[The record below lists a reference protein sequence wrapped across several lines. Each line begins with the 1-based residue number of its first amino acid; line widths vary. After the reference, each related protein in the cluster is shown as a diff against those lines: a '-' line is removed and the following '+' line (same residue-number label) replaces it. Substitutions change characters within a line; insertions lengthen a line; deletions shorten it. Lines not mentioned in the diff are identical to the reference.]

1 MMNINGQVVSSAQAP
16 NHFINRGLYY
26 GDSVFETIR
35 CFKGELLF
43 FEDHYFRLMSSMRI
57 MRMDIPVTFTPEY
70 IEAQIIELLQFTK
83 DEHARIRL
91 TVWRDSSGYYTP
103 DTNAISFLIT
113 CESLENGYIDKPITE
128 VELFKD
134 YYVSKNL
141 VSTIKA
147 ANKHIHIL
155 AGIYARENDYLDM
168 ILLNEDKN
176 VTEMIA
182 GNIFL
187 RIGDTIKTPPVNDG
201 CLNGIM
207 RGKVIEQLKK
217 MINYKIVEESIS
229 PFDLQRADEIFV
241 TNVINGVQSVLKY
254 RKATYG
260 KDAATELR
268 QLFVDKL
275 FKVD

>member
-1 MMNINGQVVSSAQAP
+1 MININGQLVSSAHAQIHY
-16 NHFINRGLYY
+16 NNRGLYY
-26 GDSVFETIR
+26 GDSVFETLR
-35 CFKGELLF
+35 CFKCEVLF

-57 MRMDIPVTFTPEY
+57 MRMDIPVTFTPEF
-70 IEAQIIELLQFTK
+70 IEAQIVELLHMTNDK
-83 DEHARIRL
+83 HARIRF
-91 TVWRDSSGYYTP
+91 TVWRDSTGFYTP
-103 DTNAISFLIT
+103 DANVISFMIT
-113 CESLENGYIDKPITE
+113 CEALENGYVDKPVNE

-141 VSTIKA
+141 LATIKA

-155 AGIYARENDYLDM
+155 AGIYAKENDYQDM

-187 RIGDTIKTPPVNDG
+187 RNGDIIKTPPITDG

-207 RGKVIEQLKK
+207 RGKVVEQLKR
-217 MINYKIVEESIS
+217 MINYKVVEESIS

-241 TNVINGVQSVLKY
+241 TNVINGVQNILKY
-254 RKATYG
+254 RKAAYS
-260 KDAATELR
+260 KEAATELR
-268 QLFVDKL
+268 SIFVEKLFV
-275 FKVD
+275 VD